1 MVLDININKAIAKFF
16 KGTREEC
23 RVYYHT
29 KNPSKEHY
37 LLYKNPASIAVAK
50 LETLN
55 YQFMMRENGGKFMR
69 LTA

>member
-16 KGTREEC
+16 KGTREDC

-55 YQFMMRENGGKFMR
+55 Y
-69 LTA
+69 